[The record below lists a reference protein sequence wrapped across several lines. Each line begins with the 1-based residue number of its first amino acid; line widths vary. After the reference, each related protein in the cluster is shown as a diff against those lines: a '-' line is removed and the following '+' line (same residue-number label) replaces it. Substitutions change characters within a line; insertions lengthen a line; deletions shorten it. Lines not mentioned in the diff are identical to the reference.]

1 MIETYGLHVA
11 EKQKWTKKLPEIEG
25 YFILKRRNYRWVK
38 IDEYIEKRS
47 AQDADFAKQVEQE
60 DINLEVAIKVR
71 SLREDMGLTQREF
84 AQVIGKPQ
92 STVAR
97 IENGN
102 MNASTKMLSDIA
114 KATKQRLTIQFEPV
128 H

>member
-1 MIETYGLHVA
+1 MS
-11 EKQKWTKKLPEIEG
+11 
-25 YFILKRRNYRWVK
+25 K

-102 MNASTKMLSDIA
+102 MNASIKMLSDIA